1 MCLVSRAQ
9 HSLSMSRFR
18 FPTVEAF
25 FLWPSLSVTHS
36 LPRLFSS
43 SLLSLLVCFPSPLS
57 ILPLPTTRHS
67 CCWIT
72 EQMWRAPCRM
82 GRRTTQ
88 RPLYSWPRLQVQSHP
103 ITSNHI
109 PIPSQTC
116 GSCLLSHFDPSV
128 VRFSTRRVKD

>member
-57 ILPLPTTRHS
+57 ILPLPPHYPPQLLLDNRANVEGALQDGAENY
-67 CCWIT
+67 T
-72 EQMWRAPCRM
+72 E
-82 GRRTTQ
+82 T
-88 RPLYSWPRLQVQSHP
+88 PLQLAAAAGT

-109 PIPSQTC
+109 QSHSNPIAD
-116 GSCLLSHFDPSV
+116 LWILSPLTFRPGC
-128 VRFSTRRVKD
+128 R